1 MTVIRKPSFS
11 LNKFGLLCFFLVF
24 SSLHLPEQA
33 FAEKGYQ
40 NWLFFSPSTRYAPTL
55 YATEEQACEQGFEEQ
70 KPTLG
75 NPTYWYQQCAILV
88 SPGTCLFGNKTGTN
102 PCQGQ
107 GSNLGGELKECPTGK
122 LKYLGASIGFKC
134 DANAL
139 DPSKAPGAN
148 RTCVGNPCDPAT
160 GNKYQKEV
168 DYRGAGPL
176 PLVFERHYSSLQP
189 RLANIGR
196 QWRHTFDRQIIPLLF
211 TGANSARAIRP
222 DGKEFLFSESGSV
235 WLAEA
240 DVPQKLERLP
250 DNTWRLTNESDEIE
264 SYNANGR
271 LLSIAN
277 RAGLTQTLSYDSASR
292 LATVTDSFGSTL
304 TFFYADATSPT
315 IIKFTDPAGKE
326 YLFGYDSLYG
336 NLISV
341 TYPDDDG
348 NPANNPVRTYHYNEA
363 AFMSGGSYPHA
374 LTGITDE
381 NTNRFATYQYHAN
394 GRAKSTEHAGGAER
408 VTLSYPTGTTASV
421 TFDIDVGLSATRDYA
436 FQTSIGVQRNTSISG
451 PACPQC
457 GPAFT
462 TYDANGY
469 IASRTDWNG
478 NKTCHT
484 HDARGLETVRV
495 EGLPSSAACPYTGA
509 LTGVQRKITTVWH
522 ATYRLPTQIA
532 EPLRIT
538 TNVYGDPADPN
549 PGNRGSLLSRTV
561 QATTDVNGSAGL
573 GATVTGSPRVWAYTY
588 NANGQVL
595 TEDGPRTDV
604 ADVTTYTYYA
614 NNATCPGA
622 SATGCRGQVQSI
634 TNAAGHL
641 TTVTDYNAHGQ
652 PLVITDPNGLV
663 TTLAYD
669 ARMRLTSRNVGGET
683 TGYTYDNVGQLTRVT
698 LPDASYLEYV
708 YDAAHRLTEIR
719 DNLGNKIIYTLD
731 AMGNRKQ
738 EQVFDPTN
746 QLKQTRSREYN
757 NLNRLVKDI
766 GGTNPT
772 TQITQYGYD
781 NQGNLTSVD
790 GPLNNTT
797 ANDVRT
803 YTYDALNRLATQ
815 VDPSGAVGGTTVYG
829 YSGLD
834 QLASVTDPRNLVTSY
849 SYDGLNNLNQQLS
862 PDTGATV
869 NTFDAAGN
877 ILTSTDAKGQ
887 VTSYTYD
894 ALNRVASITYQG
906 GVVHT
911 YQYDQGTNGKGRLT
925 QITEPNS
932 VTQYGYD
939 QKGRLTAETRT
950 INAVAYTT
958 GYGYDGFG
966 RLASITYPSGRTV
979 TYTLDSLGRIQSIAT
994 TKDSTTQTVVS
1005 GIAYRPFGPFQ
1016 AFDFGNGQT
1025 HSRGFDQ
1032 DGRIASYSLLNQ
1044 SVPVQSLALGYDE
1057 ASRIVQLSDTV
1068 TPANTNLYGYDSLDR
1083 LLNMTAPSSNQGY
1096 TYDAVGNRLTKT
1108 VGANSSTYAYA
1119 PTSNRLSTITGANPR
1134 SYAYDNNGS
1143 ITGDS
1148 VNTFGYDTRGRLMQA
1163 ITAGG
1168 TTSYQV
1174 NSLGQRI
1181 RKTNTQ
1187 GDTVFHY
1194 DAQGRLIAESG
1205 TGGAIQKEYIYL
1217 GDTPV
1222 AVIQ

>member
-1 MTVIRKPSFS
+1 M
-11 LNKFGLLCFFLVF
+11 
-24 SSLHLPEQA
+24 
-33 FAEKGYQ
+33 
-40 NWLFFSPSTRYAPTL
+40 
-55 YATEEQACEQGFEEQ
+55 
-70 KPTLG
+70 
-75 NPTYWYQQCAILV
+75 
-88 SPGTCLFGNKTGTN
+88 
-102 PCQGQ
+102 
-107 GSNLGGELKECPTGK
+107 
-122 LKYLGASIGFKC
+122 
-134 DANAL
+134 
-139 DPSKAPGAN
+139 
-148 RTCVGNPCDPAT
+148 
-160 GNKYQKEV
+160 
-168 DYRGAGPL
+168 
-176 PLVFERHYSSLQP
+176 
-189 RLANIGR
+189 
-196 QWRHTFDRQIIPLLF
+196 
-211 TGANSARAIRP
+211 
-222 DGKEFLFSESGSV
+222 
-235 WLAEA
+235 
-240 DVPQKLERLP
+240 P
-250 DNTWRLTNESDEIE
+250 DNTWRLTNENDEIE

-292 LATVTDSFGSTL
+292 LATVTDSVGSTL
-304 TFFYADATSPT
+304 TFFYADATSRT
-315 IIKFTDPAGKE
+315 IIKFADPAGKE

-348 NPANNPVRTYHYNEA
+348 NLANNPVRTYHYNEA

-381 NTNRFATYQYHAN
+381 NTAHFATYQYHAN

-457 GPAFT
+457 GSAFT

-478 NKTCHT
+478 NKACYT

-495 EGLPSSAACPYTGA
+495 EGLPSSATCPYTGA
-509 LTGVQRKITTVWH
+509 LTGVQRKVTTVWH

-573 GATVTGSPRVWAYTY
+573 GATVTGSPRVWTYTY

-634 TNAAGHL
+634 TNAAGHV

-663 TTLAYD
+663 TTLTYD

-683 TGYTYDNVGQLTRVT
+683 TGYTYDNAGQLTRVT
-698 LPDASYLEYV
+698 LPDTSSLEYV

-719 DNLGNKIIYTLD
+719 DNLANKIVYTLD
-731 AMGNRKQ
+731 AMGNRTQ

-766 GGTNPT
+766 GGTSPT

-906 GVVHT
+906 GVVHG

-925 QITEPNS
+925 QISEPNS

-979 TYTLDSLGRIQSIAT
+979 TYTLDNLGRIQQIAT

-1005 GIAYRPFGPFQ
+1005 SIAYRPFGPFQ

-1119 PTSNRLSTITGANPR
+1119 PTSNRLNTISGANPR

-1205 TGGAIQKEYIYL
+1205 PGGAIRKEYLYL

>member
-1 MTVIRKPSFS
+1 MVLDP
-11 LNKFGLLCFFLVF
+11 NFLVNNSCQISF
-24 SSLHLPEQA
+24 ICLYTYDGSGHAHTLFRNPLPYGTSLGIPGGQSCQA
-33 FAEKGYQ
+33 
-40 NWLFFSPSTRYAPTL
+40 
-55 YATEEQACEQGFEEQ
+55 
-70 KPTLG
+70 
-75 NPTYWYQQCAILV
+75 NPINTAV
-88 SPGTCLFGNKTGTN
+88 GNKIQVETD
-102 PCQGQ
+102 
-107 GSNLGGELKECPTGK
+107 
-122 LKYLGASIGFKC
+122 YLGSGPFPLQFVRTYNSKLGVRGSLDASW
-134 DANAL
+134 
-139 DPSKAPGAN
+139 
-148 RTCVGNPCDPAT
+148 
-160 GNKYQKEV
+160 
-168 DYRGAGPL
+168 
-176 PLVFERHYSSLQP
+176 RHSYDRALQP
-189 RLANIGR
+189 IGSDRVMVTRPNGQSYAFRL
-196 QWRHTFDRQIIPLLF
+196 
-211 TGANSARAIRP
+211 
-222 DGKEFLFSESGSV
+222 SGSV
-235 WLAEA
+235 WAPDSDIYDRLIQTASGWELKTPE
-240 DVPQKLERLP
+240 DILETY
-250 DNTWRLTNESDEIE
+250 DAS
-264 SYNANGR
+264 GK

-277 RAGLTQTLSYDSASR
+277 RAGLIQTMGYFASGPNTG
-292 LATVTDSFGSTL
+292 LLETVTDPFGQTL
-304 TFFYADATSPT
+304 TFTYTGSSNDSLKRVATMTNS
-315 IIKFTDPAGKE
+315 AGGV
-326 YLFGYDSLYG
+326 YLYGYDSNPAMDRLV
-336 NLISV
+336 SV
-341 TYPDDDG
+341 TYPDTQS
-348 NPANNPVRTYHYNEA
+348 PSRYTRTYHYNEPA
-363 AFMSGGSYPHA
+363 YTGGQNIRNS

-381 NTNRFATYQYHAN
+381 NGARFANFGYTVQSGYGEIAVMSQ
-394 GRAKSTEHAGGAER
+394 HAGGAGQIS
-408 VTLSYPTGTTASV
+408 LSGFRSV
-421 TFDIDVGLSATRDYA
+421 TNGTELDVTYSIDTGLTLTRVFRNKTNFGKPLNVAINGPGPGCEHKDISYFANDSIQFTRDFNDNRINYERLDS
-436 FQTSIGVQRNTSISG
+436 TR
-451 PACPQC
+451 P
-457 GPAFT
+457 
-462 TYDANGY
+462 D
-469 IASRTDWNG
+469 
-478 NKTCHT
+478 
-484 HDARGLETVRV
+484 LETKRV
-495 EGLPSSAACPYTGA
+495 EGLTSAGA
-509 LTGVQRKITTVWH
+509 PTLSTRTISTQWH
-522 ATYRLPTQIA
+522 PVFRLPAVVA
-532 EPLRIT
+532 EPLRKT
-538 TNVYGDPADPN
+538 SYVYNGDGGVTCGLKSDGVTPV
-549 PGNRGSLLSRTV
+549 PGVLCSRTV

-573 GATVTGSPRVWAYTY
+573 GATVTGSPRVWTYTY

-634 TNAAGHL
+634 TNAAGHG

-652 PLVITDPNGLV
+652 PLSITDPNGLV
-663 TTLAYD
+663 TTLTYD

-698 LPDASYLEYV
+698 LPDTSYLEYV

-719 DNLGNKIIYTLD
+719 DNLANKIVYTLD
-731 AMGNRKQ
+731 AMGNRTQ

-766 GGTNPT
+766 GGTSPT

-834 QLASVTDPRNLVTSY
+834 QLASVSDPRNLVTSY

-906 GVVHT
+906 GVVHG

-979 TYTLDSLGRIQSIAT
+979 TYTLDSLGRIQQIAT

-1016 AFDFGNGQT
+1016 AFGFGNGQT

-1119 PTSNRLSTITGANPR
+1119 PTSNRLSAISGANPR

-1148 VNTFGYDTRGRLMQA
+1148 VNSFGYDTRGRLMQA
-1163 ITAGG
+1163 VTAGG

-1205 TGGAIQKEYIYL
+1205 PGGAIRKEYLYL